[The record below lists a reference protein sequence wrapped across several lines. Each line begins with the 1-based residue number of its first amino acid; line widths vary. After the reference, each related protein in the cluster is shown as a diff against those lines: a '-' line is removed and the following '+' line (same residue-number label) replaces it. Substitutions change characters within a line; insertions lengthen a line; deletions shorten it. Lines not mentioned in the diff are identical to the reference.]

1 MRRRRRRTTALG
13 LALMLALCSCAA
25 ASAAGIGSMVI
36 GIQSTKTLTIR
47 PFEPQERD
55 MLSVYNVV
63 YESLITIDDSYV
75 PQGSLARSWETTN
88 NGKTWTFHLRDD
100 VVFSDGTKLTARD
113 VAASAQYILD
123 KALDENITDH
133 GFYMNLKY
141 FVSSISATD
150 ETTVVVKAK
159 RNCFGLLYAM
169 NFPVVPADRVAAD
182 NPPGSGPY
190 YIETFRAGDYLWLK
204 ANPLWWRAQPEIR
217 EIMLDF
223 HETATAVIESYEYA
237 RVDTIFTRSIAS
249 AQYRSGTSSL
259 TMSCRTN
266 QLECLLMNNNSSE
279 LTKEVRKAIR
289 AALDRSK
296 IITNVYSGMAQATN
310 MPFYPG
316 TWMYNEALDPLYT
329 RDLDEARRLLEEA
342 GWGDSDENQILD
354 RTNSEGKTVNL
365 HLRFYVYEEPDN
377 DVRVEA
383 ANQIASQLEEIGIS
397 CKIENM
403 TLENIQTKLDAGS
416 FDLALV
422 SFAMDFCPD
431 PGFLLMRGNT
441 GNYSRYK
448 STKMTELCE
457 ALRKE
462 PTQEGYRAKL
472 MEIQALFA
480 EDCPFLCLYYRMGN
494 VITRNMYTTARD
506 VREYE
511 LLRGAES
518 FHQ

>member
-1 MRRRRRRTTALG
+1 
-13 LALMLALCSCAA
+13 
-25 ASAAGIGSMVI
+25 
-36 GIQSTKTLTIR
+36 
-47 PFEPQERD
+47 
-55 MLSVYNVV
+55 
-63 YESLITIDDSYV
+63 
-75 PQGSLARSWETTN
+75 
-88 NGKTWTFHLRDD
+88 
-100 VVFSDGTKLTARD
+100 
-113 VAASAQYILD
+113 
-123 KALDENITDH
+123 
-133 GFYMNLKY
+133 
-141 FVSSISATD
+141 
-150 ETTVVVKAK
+150 
-159 RNCFGLLYAM
+159 
-169 NFPVVPADRVAAD
+169 
-182 NPPGSGPY
+182 
-190 YIETFRAGDYLWLK
+190 
-204 ANPLWWRAQPEIR
+204 
-217 EIMLDF
+217 
-223 HETATAVIESYEYA
+223 
-237 RVDTIFTRSIAS
+237 
-249 AQYRSGTSSL
+249 
-259 TMSCRTN
+259 
-266 QLECLLMNNNSSE
+266 
-279 LTKEVRKAIR
+279 
-289 AALDRSK
+289 
-296 IITNVYSGMAQATN
+296 
-310 MPFYPG
+310 
-316 TWMYNEALDPLYT
+316 
-329 RDLDEARRLLEEA
+329 
-342 GWGDSDENQILD
+342 
-354 RTNSEGKTVNL
+354 
-365 HLRFYVYEEPDN
+365 
-377 DVRVEA
+377 VEA